1 MPKVSLIIPVYN
13 VEKYLHQALDSVL
26 AQTMKDFEAICV
38 DDGSTDSSLAILRV
52 YAALDSRFVILPLGQ
67 DLSVSQAR
75 KAGVLRSRGKYVA
88 FLDSDDYL
96 EPDALEVACRAI
108 EDLRTDVLQF
118 GATVENCGALPE
130 KRIRD
135 WRQAL
140 APYTGKTIQGNLAT
154 ACFLE
159 KKFNWTLWNKIFR
172 GDLCRDAF
180 RRIEDGYFSNGEDRY
195 ALLVLLSSAKSYAGI
210 EDRLYHY
217 CLGRGLT
224 GHGVI
229 DLDRFTHIC
238 MSASVYGAM
247 RRFAETT
254 RQEKELASVLEDSG
268 IAIIRVSAQRADE
281 LTPILETIRDDFLR
295 EQVSAWWDNLPDAQ
309 KREGL
314 KILYSVWYDAE
325 LVTCQLANACWNRRP
340 EMASYF
346 EGIESFEYAP
356 REVRTIALYCPTL
369 KTGRTQRVVA
379 ELCNTF
385 TSAKAAGTPGYRVV
399 LITDDEPTPDDR
411 YVSPAVAR
419 AVLPDSRRFP
429 KEDFALRARAWAEA
443 IEKYHIDVVLYSQWN
458 DDVGLWDMLCVK
470 EHTSHPA
477 FVFHMHSFCA
487 MLYRSE
493 TRPEKLLGAY
503 ALADGVVCLST
514 CDAKYWKTVNP
525 RTYYIGNPGRGSS
538 RSPRAHFGGKEIL
551 WFGWISDE
559 KNPCDVIPIM
569 QGVLREVPDAVC
581 HVVGSS
587 DPQTK
592 ARLAAEIRRAGLD
605 GHIVLEGFPP
615 DAVRFYER
623 ATVFLMTSQ
632 YEVFPLAPMESAS
645 HGLPIVAYDMPW
657 LEMNRLLDGIVRVP
671 LRDAAAATSEIVALL
686 ADEKLWQSHSDAL
699 RRSFRRYE
707 AYDIVAEWEK
717 VFRDLAAGTAPSEPR
732 ADEDYGTVLKE
743 VARFH
748 TLGAK
753 SLAARLRSSNAA
765 LAKANRELETL
776 RCAKASAVDAQIKEL
791 KETYSRRLKL
801 ADDARASVEARL
813 QRAYSA
819 NAELQAQ
826 LKETGDAKAVLE
838 SQLDEIRSGLLFRIA
853 RAITWLPRKLT
864 GKK

>member
-26 AQTMKDFEAICV
+26 AQTMEDFEAICV

-75 KAGVLRSRGKYVA
+75 KAGVLRSTGKYIA

-108 EDLRTDVLQF
+108 EDLGTDVLQF

-135 WRQAL
+135 WRAAL
-140 APYTGKTIQGNLAT
+140 VPYADGVIRGGLAA

-180 RRIEDGYFSNGEDRY
+180 RRVEDGYFSNGEDRY

-224 GHGVI
+224 GHDVI

-247 RRFAETT
+247 RRFTETT
-254 RQEKELASVLEDSG
+254 QQVKGLAPV
-268 IAIIRVSAQRADE
+268 
-281 LTPILETIRDDFLR
+281 LETIRDDFLR
-295 EQVSAWWDNLPDAQ
+295 EQVSAWRDNLPDAQ

-346 EGIESFEYAP
+346 EGIESFEHAP
-356 REVRTIALYCPTL
+356 REVRTIAFYCPTL
-369 KTGRTQRVVA
+369 KTGGTQRVVA

-385 TSAKAAGTPGYRVV
+385 ASAKAAGTPKYRVV

-411 YVSPAVAR
+411 YVSPTIAR
-419 AVLPDSRRFP
+419 AALPDSRRFP

-458 DDVGLWDMLCVK
+458 DDVGLWDTLCVK
-470 EHTSHPA
+470 EHKSRPA

-487 MLYRSE
+487 MLYRGDS
-493 TRPEKLLGAY
+493 RPEKLLGAY

-525 RTYYIGNPGRGSS
+525 RTYYIGNPVRGSS

-581 HVVGSS
+581 HVVGSA

-592 ARLAAEIRRAGLD
+592 ARLAAEIKRAGLD
-605 GHIVLEGFPP
+605 GHVVIEGFPP

-657 LEMNRLLDGIVRVP
+657 LEMNRLLDGLVRVP
-671 LRDAAAATSEIVALL
+671 QRDAAAAASEIVALL
-686 ADEKLWQSHSDAL
+686 TDEKLWQSHSDAL

-707 AYDIVAEWEK
+707 AYDIVAEGEK
-717 VFRDLAAGTAPSEPR
+717 VFRDLAAGTAPAEPR

-753 SLAARLRSSNAA
+753 SLAAQRDSLRKKLQSALTSAAKLGTTAAA
-765 LAKANRELETL
+765 LAKAEQELKTL
-776 RCAKASAVDAQIKEL
+776 RRAKTYV
-791 KETYSRRLKL
+791 ET
-801 ADDARASVEARL
+801 RL

-838 SQLDEIRSGLLFRIA
+838 SQLDEIRSGLPFRIA